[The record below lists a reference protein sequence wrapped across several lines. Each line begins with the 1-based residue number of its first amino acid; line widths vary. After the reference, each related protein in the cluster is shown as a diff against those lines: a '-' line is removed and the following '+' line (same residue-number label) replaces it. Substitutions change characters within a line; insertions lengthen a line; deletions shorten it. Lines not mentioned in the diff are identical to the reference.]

1 MTLQEKIDDL
11 QDKVSKNYI
20 TNIEELKKYEP
31 EIDVFN
37 DVLSNM
43 EWNICDRC
51 GDLHDSQ
58 DFCWVD
64 GFPFE
69 EDNEDDQAILRAIAS
84 EGIDYCAVC
93 WKCIKELKNKGKG
106 EQGND

>member
-1 MTLQEKIDDL
+1 MTRQEKIGDL

-43 EWNICDRC
+43 EWNMCDRC

-58 DFCWVD
+58 DFCWID
-64 GFPFE
+64 DFPFE
-69 EDNEDDQAILRAIAS
+69 EDNEDDQAILRALAN
-84 EGIDYCAVC
+84 EEFDYCAVC
-93 WKCIKELKNKGKG
+93 WKCINELKKKGKTI
-106 EQGND
+106 